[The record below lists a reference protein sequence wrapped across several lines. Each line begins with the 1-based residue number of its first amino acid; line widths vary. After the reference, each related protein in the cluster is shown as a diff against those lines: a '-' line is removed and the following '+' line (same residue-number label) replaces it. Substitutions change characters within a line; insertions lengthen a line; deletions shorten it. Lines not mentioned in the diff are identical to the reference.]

1 MRGHLKQRAKGS
13 WTIWLELDRDP
24 VTNRRRQKT
33 LTVRG
38 TKKQAEAKLAEL
50 EHQLNTGSFVPQ
62 GKLTVGQFLHQW
74 LKDYAETNVRPTTF
88 EGYRIIVDKHLIPS
102 LGNKVLG
109 QLQPLHLQH
118 YYRQALDQGLSPQT
132 VKHHHRVLCE
142 SLNHAVRWGLAGR
155 NVTQAVDPPK
165 VERNQ
170 MNALDDAGIQRL
182 LDLTRGTIYYPVI
195 HLAIFTGLRRSEL
208 LGLRWSDVDLNSET
222 LTVNQVL
229 HVLPGGRVIFQQPK
243 TSRSKRTVT
252 LSPTAVLTLKAYRES
267 KEADMHLIGS
277 TLSDTDL
284 VFSNA
289 ERQPMLPNTITHAFA
304 KISRKAGLNVRFHDL
319 RHTHVS
325 RLIKSGVDSK
335 HIADRVGHSTISTT
349 MDIYGH
355 LFSESQREVA
365 IKFELGL
372 SLDSLA
378 SEEVRLANG

>member
-325 RLIKSGVDSK
+325 RLIKLGVDSK

-349 MDIYGH
+349 LDIYGH

-365 IKFELGL
+365 MKFELGL
-372 SLDSLA
+372 ALDSVA
-378 SEEVRLANG
+378 CEGVPLANG